1 MAKIFVDLLGDS
13 LLTEPLSTHPCDVN
27 SPLPSPNALRN
38 KILIKNKKLP
48 TQQAKPKAST
58 PDLSKRS
65 IITSSS
71 SDPNRNQNT
80 ISSTPALSPF
90 LRTSSAESLLDIAA
104 VHSNPRFSRIL
115 DDHNLSDDDLRM
127 NRNGLVENLTSK
139 PENPP
144 ETKATKEMSDL
155 VIYTVPVTFKTFV
168 RAREVNRSFEMSS
181 WSEDQASSV
190 MRDHARDFLEYNQR
204 QLSRIYPR
212 GSRWN
217 SYNFNPY
224 LFWPIGCQMVALNY
238 QILGKTNR

>member
-1 MAKIFVDLLGDS
+1 
-13 LLTEPLSTHPCDVN
+13 
-27 SPLPSPNALRN
+27 
-38 KILIKNKKLP
+38 
-48 TQQAKPKAST
+48 
-58 PDLSKRS
+58 
-65 IITSSS
+65 
-71 SDPNRNQNT
+71 
-80 ISSTPALSPF
+80 
-90 LRTSSAESLLDIAA
+90 
-104 VHSNPRFSRIL
+104 
-115 DDHNLSDDDLRM
+115 M